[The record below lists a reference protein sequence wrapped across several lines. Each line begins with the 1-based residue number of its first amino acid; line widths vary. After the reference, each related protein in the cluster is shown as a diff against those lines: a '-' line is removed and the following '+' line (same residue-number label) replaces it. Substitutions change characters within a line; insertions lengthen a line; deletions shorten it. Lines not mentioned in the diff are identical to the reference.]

1 MKTITRAEQ
10 KIEDTWDLESLFPS
24 EKEWDDALSQLQ
36 KRIEHAPTLKGSLK
50 RSKASFLSV
59 MQWYEETAILTE
71 NIFNWA
77 SLNYNADAS
86 NTTNA
91 ERYSLAYS
99 AYSQLSEAM
108 AYFDPELLSI
118 EDSVIEKY
126 LEDSAFSPYAT
137 YIKKAR
143 RFKEHVL
150 GEAEER
156 LLALQSEA
164 SSVSRNTFN
173 DLTNVDFDFGTIE
186 GKPLTQ
192 SSFSSFLMQEDRTLR
207 EQAYNQLY
215 GVYDSCK
222 HAIARLYEGQVKQD
236 IFRTK
241 ARKYASCRQMALY
254 GDDVPL
260 GVYDNLIEQVHQ
272 SLPTLH
278 RYYALRAKILGLDK
292 LAHWDVY
299 VPLLKGVKSHTP
311 YEEAVNLIAKA
322 LLPLGNEYVNTLKAG
337 LLEQRWVDRYE
348 NKGKRSGAFSS
359 GTYTSKPYILLNYK
373 EDVLRDLFT
382 LAHEGGHSMH
392 SYYSAKNNPYFQYE
406 YTIFEAEVAS
416 TFNEQLVAK
425 YLLDHATDE
434 TMKAYIIGK
443 QIDDIVATLYR
454 QTMFAE
460 FEMIIHGKAEQNV
473 PITLDLLRLTY
484 RSLLE
489 QYFGSAVQFTE
500 LSDLEGLRIPHFYSP
515 FYVYKYATG
524 LSASIALSERVL
536 NNGEPERLQ
545 YLRFLASGGS
555 QFPIDSLKKAG
566 VDMTTE
572 KPVSDALATF
582 SRLLDE
588 FENLLCKE

>member
-1 MKTITRAEQ
+1 MKTITRSEQ
-10 KIEDTWDLESLFPS
+10 KLEDTWDLDSLFPS
-24 EKEWDDALSQLQ
+24 EKEWGDALSQLQ
-36 KRIEHAPTLKGSLK
+36 KRIEQAPTLKGELK
-50 RSKASFLSV
+50 KSKDSFLFV

-86 NTTNA
+86 NTTNV

-99 AYSQLSEAM
+99 AYSQLAEAM

-126 LEDSAFSPYAT
+126 LQDPAFSPYAT
-137 YIKKAR
+137 YIKKAL

-192 SSFSSFLMQEDRTLR
+192 SSFSSFLMQEDRALR
-207 EQAYNQLY
+207 EQAYKQLY

-260 GVYDNLIEQVHQ
+260 SVYDNLIKQVHE

-278 RYYALRAKILGLDK
+278 RYYALRAKNLGLPK

-311 YEEAVNLIAKA
+311 YEEAANLIAKA

-337 LLEQRWVDRYE
+337 LLEQR
-348 NKGKRSGAFSS
+348 
-359 GTYTSKPYILLNYK
+359 
-373 EDVLRDLFT
+373 
-382 LAHEGGHSMH
+382 
-392 SYYSAKNNPYFQYE
+392 
-406 YTIFEAEVAS
+406 
-416 TFNEQLVAK
+416 
-425 YLLDHATDE
+425 
-434 TMKAYIIGK
+434 
-443 QIDDIVATLYR
+443 
-454 QTMFAE
+454 
-460 FEMIIHGKAEQNV
+460 
-473 PITLDLLRLTY
+473 
-484 RSLLE
+484 
-489 QYFGSAVQFTE
+489 
-500 LSDLEGLRIPHFYSP
+500 
-515 FYVYKYATG
+515 
-524 LSASIALSERVL
+524 
-536 NNGEPERLQ
+536 
-545 YLRFLASGGS
+545 
-555 QFPIDSLKKAG
+555 
-566 VDMTTE
+566 
-572 KPVSDALATF
+572 
-582 SRLLDE
+582 
-588 FENLLCKE
+588 